1 MKPIISKLA
10 MVLLL
15 AVAGCGGKEDAA
27 ANAPAKPKEKAG
39 SAAAGSTAGEA
50 AATNAG
56 PVVVSVFATNAMKDP
71 FFPRA
76 KAVDLEPAKTAS
88 GSPAAP
94 PSGAA
99 IQAALQAGF
108 VGVFG
113 NPEERIGLIRPDVQ
127 LRPGRSVTIPLVI
140 EGRAQRVNARVV
152 RVVRNAVELQVEGVA
167 QPVTLT
173 VQSRKF

>member
-1 MKPIISKLA
+1 MKPIISNLA

-15 AVAGCGGKEDAA
+15 AFAGCGGKEDAA
-27 ANAPAKPKEKAG
+27 ANAPAKAKEKAG
-39 SAAAGSTAGEA
+39 SATGASTPADA
-50 AATNAG
+50 PATNAG
-56 PVVVSVFATNAMKDP
+56 PVFVSVFATNAMKDP

-76 KAVDLEPAKTAS
+76 KPVEAETKSAS

-127 LRPGRSVTIPLVI
+127 LRPGRQVTIPLVI
-140 EGRAQRVNARVV
+140 EGRAQRVNARVT
-152 RVVRNAVELQVEGVA
+152 RVVRNSVELQVEGVPE
-167 QPVTLT
+167 PVTLT
-173 VQSRKF
+173 VQARKF